1 MLAGWRR
8 IKGLEND
15 GIGADKRTTHNAAA
29 SHEAGECRHGRFSA
43 GAGKNAGGC
52 GFVWEFPDIW
62 QSEDRSWDGPSAK
75 LPTGWRSKET
85 PALRKQAA
93 HLAVATQLQQLVD
106 AAFSE
111 GRPEDSTTADSK
123 KTESPASPT
132 NPASCNGTAHG
143 AEYNT
148 AAARTAATGLQA
160 EESPDFENRPAWP
173 WKPEEIPTWMGLRQ
187 PTSPPR
193 GGRGGKAASP
203 PTTPGTAGRSDAA
216 GTGSAPAKGVCPPL
230 RQSTPGPTQAP
241 R

>member
-1 MLAGWRR
+1 MTGVPDAHRSSRDAFRYGSSDGGRGSRHPAYARHPACTVSSSPTSHTHPRPYLGERLRADAG
-8 IKGLEND
+8 
-15 GIGADKRTTHNAAA
+15 
-29 SHEAGECRHGRFSA
+29 
-43 GAGKNAGGC
+43 
-52 GFVWEFPDIW
+52 DI
-62 QSEDRSWDGPSAK
+62 
-75 LPTGWRSKET
+75 
-85 PALRKQAA
+85 
-93 HLAVATQLQQLVD
+93 QQLVD
-106 AAFSE
+106 AAFQKVDQ
-111 GRPEDSTTADSK
+111 RIPPQQTAK
-123 KTESPASPT
+123 KLESPASPT

-173 WKPEEIPTWMGLRQ
+173 WKPERKSPPGWACGSRHL
-187 PTSPPR
+187 PPR